1 MKLLHGSYIEIN
13 KPDLSKC
20 KSHNDFGKG
29 FYLTPNWKRAW
40 QMGKRSSA
48 LHQGCIVV
56 NSFLFYPKLCEQ
68 KGLKIK
74 TFEGFTAEWA
84 KFILLNRTSP
94 VFKHNYD
101 IVIGPVADAFV
112 EQEIAK
118 YKAAFKANYMEE
130 DSLKEFASRISQF
143 GNEYIQYCFCTQRA
157 IDELIKE

>member
-1 MKLLHGSYIEIN
+1 MEKDSIWHQIGKELGKWANEVVHYIKDALWSIHFYFIQNYANKKDWKSKHSKDSLQNGQSSFYWIELL
-13 KPDLSKC
+13 
-20 KSHNDFGKG
+20 
-29 FYLTPNWKRAW
+29 
-40 QMGKRSSA
+40 
-48 LHQGCIVV
+48 
-56 NSFLFYPKLCEQ
+56 LC
-68 KGLKIK
+68 
-74 TFEGFTAEWA
+74 
-84 KFILLNRTSP
+84 
-94 VFKHNYD
+94 FKHNYD